1 MEIAVAIPTYNRA
14 NFLREAIDSVL
25 GQTLKPH
32 EIFVCD
38 DGSTDD
44 TQSILNSYGDKIRWT
59 TIENSGPAMARKTAI
74 ESTTAPWVALC
85 DSDDIWMPDHLERLM
100 GAVEIWPETDMV
112 FSNFIDFNEE
122 GIFGDPKF
130 HTAPAGW
137 WDTSIE
143 KIQGS
148 CRSYGNQAYPAFL
161 VFFPALPTAMMFR
174 RSLYDQIGGIDKS
187 VARARA
193 EDAHL
198 TRRLAAHGIVSCDW
212 KVTAQRRNHEE
223 NYSSDS
229 IKVAESD
236 VEILK
241 MFLNGGLIPDRFF
254 DCTRLDINRREMRL
268 FHSHFWVRDFRKAR
282 ALAWDTP
289 RNERNAMF
297 YIKLMIAYAAMGIG
311 R

>member
-14 NFLREAIDSVL
+14 NFLREAIDSIL

-112 FSNFIDFNEE
+112 FSNSINFSEK
-122 GIFGDPKF
+122 GSFGDSKF

-137 WDTSIE
+137 WDAFTE
-143 KIQGS
+143 KSQAS
-148 CRSYGNQAYPAFL
+148 YRSFGNNAYPAMLKFFL
-161 VFFPALPTAMMFR
+161 LLTTPQIFR
-174 RSLYDQIGGIDKS
+174 RGLYERIGGIDKS
-187 VARARA
+187 MARARA

-198 TRRLAAHGIVSCDW
+198 SRRLAAHGVVACDE
-212 KVTAQRRNHEE
+212 KVTTKIRRHNE
-223 NYSSDS
+223 NYSNDS
-229 IKVAESD
+229 TSVNESD
-236 VEILK
+236 IEILNLFIK
-241 MFLNGGLIPDRFF
+241 DRLIPDRFIE
-254 DCTRLDINRREMRL
+254 CTLQDIGERNMRL
-268 FHSHFWVRDFRKAR
+268 FHTYFWLRDFRKAR
-282 ALAWDTP
+282 AIAWRTP
-289 RNERNAMF
+289 REGRDAMF
-297 YIKLMIAYAAMGIG
+297 YIKSIIAHTAMGAG
-311 R
+311 K